1 MKLLAAL
8 ILLVAAFPGR
18 AEDPGPGMATIT
30 RTSAPALSTADLR
43 VTMGRSLL
51 IDYPLPI
58 RQISTSDP
66 LVVDAVAA
74 TPEEFLLHGKSHG
87 TATVVVWARS
97 GQRTI
102 YNVTVEHNVDPI
114 KQLLKETFPREDIQ
128 VRAAKDEV
136 TLMGRVSTKEVYDR
150 ATAIAAPLAKTVV
163 NNLQIDSAPV
173 AKQILLRVKFAEINR
188 NAGRSFAVNLVPLG
202 TGNTIGRVTTG
213 QFSAPNVTIEGGET
227 RVGISDALNVFAF
240 RPDLNLM
247 TFIRALQSEGLL
259 QILAEPNLVTTSGKE
274 ASFLVGGEFPIP
286 MAQGGATAGAITIIF
301 REFGVRLTFNPVLT
315 EHGTIKLYVKPEVS
329 TLDLSNSVTISGF
342 RIPALATRRVETNIE
357 LTQGQSFVIGGL
369 IDDRVTE
376 TMSRIPGLSSLPVLG
391 ALFKSK
397 DSSRSK
403 TELVVIVTPELA
415 EPVPAGAPL
424 PTPYFPREMM
434 PSLKTPP
441 PGPVST
447 NQGPG
452 QRKRASAKN
461 KNLTVAAVPKMTMS
475 DNDRPAG
482 GAIAAAA
489 VAPQPDHQKTPAQAA
504 EKAPVM
510 VPVPSSVAPTAGASA
525 APGPPPTQVAA
536 APKAS
541 PKAMKRSSTVVRP
554 APMPAA
560 KPEPAPGLQASAP
573 GPAKPDV
580 APAPWRI
587 QDSGL
592 SAIPG
597 YRSKPTL
604 RTW

>member
-1 MKLLAAL
+1 
-8 ILLVAAFPGR
+8 
-18 AEDPGPGMATIT
+18 
-30 RTSAPALSTADLR
+30 
-43 VTMGRSLL
+43 
-51 IDYPLPI
+51 
-58 RQISTSDP
+58 
-66 LVVDAVAA
+66 
-74 TPEEFLLHGKSHG
+74 
-87 TATVVVWARS
+87 
-97 GQRTI
+97 
-102 YNVTVEHNVDPI
+102 
-114 KQLLKETFPREDIQ
+114 
-128 VRAAKDEV
+128 
-136 TLMGRVSTKEVYDR
+136 
-150 ATAIAAPLAKTVV
+150 
-163 NNLQIDSAPV
+163 
-173 AKQILLRVKFAEINR
+173 
-188 NAGRSFAVNLVPLG
+188 VNLVPLG

-461 KNLTVAAVPKMTMS
+461 KNVTVAAVPKMTLS
-475 DNDRPAG
+475 GDDRTAG
-482 GAIAAAA
+482 GASAVVAAA
-489 VAPQPDHQKTPAQAA
+489 PAQAHEKA
-504 EKAPVM
+504 PAKAEEKAPVT
-510 VPVPSSVAPTAGASA
+510 VPVPPSAAPSAVASA
-525 APGPPPTQVAA
+525 AAGPPPTQVAA

-541 PKAMKRSSTVVRP
+541 SDAVTRSSTVVRQ

-560 KPEPAPGLQASAP
+560 KPEPAPGLQAAAP

-597 YRSKPTL
+597 YRSKPTV

>member
-1 MKLLAAL
+1 MKHLATL
-8 ILLVAAFPGR
+8 ILLAVAHPCYG
-18 AEDPGPGMATIT
+18 EGPAASTETIT
-30 RTSAPALSTADLR
+30 RTSAPALSTADLH

-102 YNVTVEHNVDPI
+102 YNVTVEHNVEPI

-128 VRAAKDEV
+128 IRAAKDEV
-136 TLMGRVSTKEVYDR
+136 TLMGRVTTKEVSDR
-150 ATAIAAPLAKTVV
+150 AAAIATPLAKTVV

-173 AKQILLRVKFAEINR
+173 AKQIVLRVKFAEINR
-188 NAGRSFAVNLVPLG
+188 NAGKSFAVNLVPLG

-213 QFSAPNVTIEGGET
+213 QFSAPNVTVEGGET
-227 RVGISDALNVFAF
+227 KVGISDALNIFAF

-259 QILAEPNLVTTSGKE
+259 QILAEPNLVTTSGRE

-286 MAQGGATAGAITIIF
+286 MAQGGASAGAITIIF
-301 REFGVRLTFNPVLT
+301 REFGVRLAFNPVLT

-376 TMSRIPGLSSLPVLG
+376 TMSRIPGLSNLPVLG

-415 EPVPAGAPL
+415 EPIPAGAPI
-424 PTPYFPREMM
+424 PAPYFPREMM
-434 PSLKTPP
+434 PSLKPP
-441 PGPVST
+441 PPTPVSQ
-447 NQGPG
+447 NQDRR
-452 QRKRASAKN
+452 QSTAKQ
-461 KNLTVAAVPKMTMS
+461 KKMAVTAVPKMTVPKMTVS
-475 DNDRPAG
+475 ADNT
-482 GAIAAAA
+482 AARADNTAA
-489 VAPQPDHQKTPAQAA
+489 PL
-504 EKAPVM
+504 
-510 VPVPSSVAPTAGASA
+510 SASA
-525 APGPPPTQVAA
+525 APTNAA
-536 APKAS
+536 APAAPTAALIAS
-541 PKAMKRSSTVVRP
+541 SSAGQPTGPDKPNQSAPAPSRASSTVVR
-554 APMPAA
+554 AAPAA
-560 KPEPAPGLQASAP
+560 KESAEKKPAGGEPPAMPEQARVDTMPS
-573 GPAKPDV
+573 
-580 APAPWRI
+580 PWRI

-597 YRSKPTL
+597 YRNKPTV

>member
-1 MKLLAAL
+1 MKHLATL
-8 ILLVAAFPGR
+8 ILLATAHPGYG
-18 AEDPGPGMATIT
+18 EGPATGTEAIT

-102 YNVTVEHNVDPI
+102 YNVTVEHNVEPI

-128 VRAAKDEV
+128 VRAARDEV
-136 TLMGRVSTKEVYDR
+136 TLMGRVSTKEVSDR
-150 ATAIAAPLAKTVV
+150 AAAIATPLAKTVV

-173 AKQILLRVKFAEINR
+173 AKQIVLRVKFAEINR
-188 NAGRSFAVNLVPLG
+188 NAGKSFAVNLVPLG

-213 QFSAPNVTIEGGET
+213 QFAAPNVTIEGGET
-227 RVGISDALNVFAF
+227 KVGISDALNIFAF

-286 MAQGGATAGAITIIF
+286 MAQGGASAGAITIIF

-357 LTQGQSFVIGGL
+357 LSQGQSFVIGGL

-376 TMSRIPGLSSLPVLG
+376 TMSRIPGLSNLPVLG

-403 TELVVIVTPELA
+403 TELVVIVTPEIA
-415 EPVPAGAPL
+415 EPIPAGAPV

-434 PSLKTPP
+434 PSLKAPP
-441 PGPVST
+441 PAPVSQ
-447 NQGPG
+447 NQDR
-452 QRKRASAKN
+452 RKASAKQ
-461 KNLTVAAVPKMTMS
+461 KKMAVAAVPKMTMS
-475 DNDRPAG
+475 ADSPAAPVVTTAAAGTTGPSVTSPAG
-482 GAIAAAA
+482 QT
-489 VAPQPDHQKTPAQAA
+489 VAQETPPPVVTTPARA
-504 EKAPVM
+504 
-510 VPVPSSVAPTAGASA
+510 
-525 APGPPPTQVAA
+525 
-536 APKAS
+536 
-541 PKAMKRSSTVVRP
+541 SSTVVRAAPVAKENSKKKP
-554 APMPAA
+554 AD
-560 KPEPAPGLQASAP
+560 SAP
-573 GPAKPDV
+573 PAMPEQARVDTM
-580 APAPWRI
+580 PSPWRI

-597 YRSKPTL
+597 YRSKPTV